1 MSIPVIAR
9 MRSIRNNPAFR
20 DCFGTLCLAM
30 TVMISFLLCSSAV
43 ADEWKELKSEHFL
56 VYYLEDD
63 KLADEVSQ
71 HAEKY
76 YEKIALDLGYS
87 RYDNFWQWEKRAKI
101 YVYRDRDEF
110 LKATGAQEWSTGF
123 ANYSKREIISY
134 AHNPKFLERLLPH
147 ELTHLIFRDFVGFKG
162 EVPVWL
168 DEGVAQWEEEDKR
181 KMAVALLKG
190 YISTSQIIPLS
201 RLTQMNIAQES
212 NAEVSRKFYVEA
224 VTLVGFLIEKY
235 GESKFTLFCRQLR
248 DGANINEAISFTYSD
263 SIQDMGELE
272 KEWIKYYGGG

>member
-1 MSIPVIAR
+1 MNNPVIA
-9 MRSIRNNPAFR
+9 M
-20 DCFGTLCLAM
+20 M
-30 TVMISFLLCSSAV
+30 VMISFLLYRPAV

-71 HAEKY
+71 RAEKY

-123 ANYSKREIISY
+123 ANYPKREIISY